1 MHNLK
6 EGNGGTGRDGHRPRD
21 LVQVLEDEFGV
32 HCEPLV
38 RVLWKREAGEFSLQ
52 APAQRSIGL
61 DFIQALGAEDAW
73 KASTVMQAADK

>member
-1 MHNLK
+1 MNAMHNLK
-6 EGNGGTGRDGHRPRD
+6 EGKGGTSRD

-38 RVLWKREAGEFSLQ
+38 RALWKREAGEFARDIHAL
-52 APAQRSIGL
+52 RMIGL
-61 DFIQALGAEDAW
+61 EFIQTLGAEDPL